1 MDDILLSSAVEA
13 PSRAS
18 GFDAQILII
27 LVVGIF
33 VVAFLFFLVFAFR
46 RMFRRPETVG
56 LTREEVNRR
65 WVEIEHLSE
74 QGGIGAKMA
83 VVEADK
89 LLDGALRSIMMPGST
104 MGERLKAAG
113 YKYPHI
119 KDVWFAHKLR
129 NQIAHETTFEPSR
142 RELQQAIV
150 EFKKALKVIGM
161 M

>member
-1 MDDILLSSAVEA
+1 MDDILLDSAVEA

-18 GFDAQILII
+18 GFDVQMVII
-27 LVVGIF
+27 LVVGIL
-33 VVAFLFFLVFAFR
+33 VVVFLFFLIVVFR
-46 RMFRRPETVG
+46 RMLRRPETTG
-56 LTREEVNRR
+56 LTREEVTRR
-65 WVEIEHLSE
+65 WIEIEHLSE

-89 LLDGALRSIMMPGST
+89 LLDGALRSMMMPGTT
-104 MGERLKAAG
+104 MGERLKVAG

-142 RELQQAIV
+142 RELQSAIG